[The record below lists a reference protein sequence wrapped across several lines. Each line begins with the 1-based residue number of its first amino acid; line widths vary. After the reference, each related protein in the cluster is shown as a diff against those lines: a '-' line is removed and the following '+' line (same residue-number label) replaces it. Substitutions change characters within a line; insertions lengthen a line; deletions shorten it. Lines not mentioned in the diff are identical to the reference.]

1 MHRKKVVIKNKTS
14 ADPPSSKQRPRTKV
28 GAIPEARVYNLS
40 SPSELPVNSTF
51 IVNNLVKLKLNLV
64 DIKRLE
70 DGLKNTSLLSN
81 ISDPVTVPSA
91 WNDSAPT
98 HTGTSLDQTVKMRSP
113 FQSLIKHNN
122 VINVVGTTEKA
133 KPSRKD
139 LIINSGIKRKT
150 HDIMKI
156 YNHGWPTHTS
166 YACWYCCHK
175 FNTTPVGIPQLLV
188 HTDFYC
194 YGNFCSYN
202 CAKRYLRP
210 LTEDDMAMLQT
221 PNDVF
226 VEDDLGEK
234 LQLLELLY
242 HIETNTPLDEPLKP
256 APRRLTL
263 TMFGGNKT
271 IEEFRK
277 NFATHCSYHVF
288 RSPLVPISYQMEE
301 CVDKTEKRRRK
312 QHVSLDT
319 IKIQRAFNELS
330 EKAAKGKKLVRKYT
344 DVLA

>member
-1 MHRKKVVIKNKTS
+1 MR
-14 ADPPSSKQRPRTKV
+14 
-28 GAIPEARVYNLS
+28 
-40 SPSELPVNSTF
+40 
-51 IVNNLVKLKLNLV
+51 
-64 DIKRLE
+64 
-70 DGLKNTSLLSN
+70 NTGLLSD
-81 ISDPVTVPSA
+81 ISTPVKEPTA
-91 WNDSAPT
+91 WNDS
-98 HTGTSLDQTVKMRSP
+98 SIQTKTEASVGQNTKRSP
-113 FQSLIKHNN
+113 FQSLIKHHN
-122 VINVVGTTEKA
+122 VINVVGTVDKT

-175 FNTTPVGIPQLLV
+175 FSTTPVGIPHLLI

-242 HIETNTPLDEPLKP
+242 HIETKAPLDEPLKP

-277 NFATHCSYHVF
+277 NFNTHCSYHVF

-301 CVDKTEKRRRK
+301 CTDKTEKRRRR

-330 EKAAKGKKLVRKYT
+330 EKAAKGKKLVRKYADALT
-344 DVLA
+344 A